1 MISSRRSANPNP
13 TQINVSAT
21 PPTETAAPAGRLG
34 ELRQLVSAG
43 AMRFVVGFDES
54 RQYVDSI
61 SALTRIPRSPP
72 WLLGAF
78 ASDGS
83 AVPLIDL
90 EAWAQQAEPAA
101 WRLIQNTLESRNQNR
116 QPWLSQAG
124 NLRALRMGDGPT
136 AWAIR
141 VTEAPAVISLEPS
154 QSHAI
159 SNNLPLGVSA
169 VNGRLMPHSVAAWV
183 LADHAIALQ
192 IRWSLV
198 ADALQQELSGIS
210 AAERRKE

>member
-1 MISSRRSANPNP
+1 
-13 TQINVSAT
+13 
-21 PPTETAAPAGRLG
+21 
-34 ELRQLVSAG
+34 
-43 AMRFVVGFDES
+43 MRFVVGFDES

-90 EAWAQQAEPAA
+90 EAWAQQAEPTA

-124 NLRALRMGDGPT
+124 SLRALRMGDGPT

-159 SNNLPLGVSA
+159 SSNLPLGVSA

-183 LADHAIALQ
+183 LADHVIALQ

-198 ADALQQELSGIS
+198 ADALRQELSGIS
-210 AAERRKE
+210 AA